1 MNNKISNQFLKQ
13 LISEISKKTSEG
25 RITDVS
31 WGLIDEVKK
40 KKLLKKEADEKKKD
54 APAEKTPTSVEDLP
68 AEKGTEDT
76 PKDIPT
82 DKKSEPATDVSPEPD
97 SEPVSVDDAEKD
109 ADKAKEDA
117 LKAQAE
123 LEKAKAEKDQAEK
136 EIKKHAYVKL
146 GSSSGTEYLLSKIL
160 DQAFKTNTIDAL
172 AGEMAEK
179 LGIKTPEEMSQFT
192 EDVAAYMTIPGMA
205 QLLSSMKS
213 VASAQSKKPEE
224 PTA

>member
-1 MNNKISNQFLKQ
+1 MNNKIFNPYLKQ
-13 LISEISKKTSEG
+13 LISEIGSKTTEG

-54 APAEKTPTSVEDLP
+54 APAEKTPTSAEDLP
-68 AEKGTEDT
+68 AEKGVEDT
-76 PKDIPT
+76 PKDTPT
-82 DKKSEPATDVSPEPD
+82 DKKSEPATDIAPEPE
-97 SEPVSVDDAEKD
+97 SEPVAADDAEKD

-123 LEKAKAEKDQAEK
+123 LEKAKAKKDQAEK